1 MRSGSRSSRGVSEQR
16 RRRGPNSQARGRG
29 RSMRRAHDFPQP
41 AGKDERAERRGD
53 PPVQRHEG
61 GETWVHIGNPGYIL
75 VRGRDE
81 CVTGDEPERRLL
93 DVRLHA
99 GQGGDFLNWRDGRFL
114 MYELLD
120 SLKTRLALPPIE
132 FDRLLPEERVDVAI
146 APGDAG
152 AASVLSR
159 GGWPVLAG
167 GGDLC
172 SGGGSSVECAAP

>member
-1 MRSGSRSSRGVSEQR
+1 MRGLIEPAARDEQQGEAGTDLLNGRITPSLSSFVLSSRLRE
-16 RRRGPNSQARGRG
+16 
-29 RSMRRAHDFPQP
+29 
-41 AGKDERAERRGD
+41 
-53 PPVQRHEG
+53 
-61 GETWVHIGNPGYIL
+61 
-75 VRGRDE
+75 VRGREE

-93 DVRLHA
+93 DVRPHA

-152 AASVLSR
+152 AASVFSR

>member
-1 MRSGSRSSRGVSEQR
+1 VGPYRKSRLHPRTGPRRMR
-16 RRRGPNSQARGRG
+16 N
-29 RSMRRAHDFPQP
+29 
-41 AGKDERAERRGD
+41 
-53 PPVQRHEG
+53 
-61 GETWVHIGNPGYIL
+61 
-75 VRGRDE
+75 
-81 CVTGDEPERRLL
+81 GDEPERRLL
-93 DVRLHA
+93 DVRPHP

-152 AASVLSR
+152 AASVFSR